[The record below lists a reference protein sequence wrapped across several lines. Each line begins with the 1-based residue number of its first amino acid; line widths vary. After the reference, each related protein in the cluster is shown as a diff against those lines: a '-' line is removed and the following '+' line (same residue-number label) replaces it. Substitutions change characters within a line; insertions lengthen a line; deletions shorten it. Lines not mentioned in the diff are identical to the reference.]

1 MQSHNVDDKGGK
13 GLWQT
18 MIFKCFEYLQ
28 IFMNLRMNSPYF
40 CWLYDL
46 TFKAVASHLILPQQ
60 IILVVLY
67 KNVLKYILIKKE
79 EKKYLIKKKIHNSVN

>member
-1 MQSHNVDDKGGK
+1 
-13 GLWQT
+13 
-18 MIFKCFEYLQ
+18 
-28 IFMNLRMNSPYF
+28 MNLCMNSPYF

-67 KNVLKYILIKKE
+67 KNVLKYSLIYKEE
-79 EKKYLIKKKIHNSVN
+79 EKKYLFKKIRNSANYLKINKILKFFTHKVSALKFIFC